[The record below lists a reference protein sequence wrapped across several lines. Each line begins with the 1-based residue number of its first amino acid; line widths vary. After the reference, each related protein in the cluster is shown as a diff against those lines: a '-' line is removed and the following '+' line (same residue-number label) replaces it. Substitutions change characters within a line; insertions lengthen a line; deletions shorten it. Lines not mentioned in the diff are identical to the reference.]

1 MLASFASHRVA
12 YCLLGVRRHADL
24 TNTAGAWATAVT
36 WHPNVWYTSNC
47 TYINGRNRSFPHLV
61 HDRLSNRIPP
71 PHEVCPKAFQAS
83 VTAGAL
89 ALLAPCMVR
98 AQCHLRRVNCTCDT
112 QDFAQFM
119 STPVEVF
126 ARSNSLSDTDSVLSL
141 QPYSSESAESEED
154 DASTADLNPAPA
166 SAFARLK
173 SLLQQRD
180 SQLSTDQQERS
191 SEPPLAEA
199 SERQLLTVQRLCIHL
214 LRSVYEAVTSVDCL
228 ISFFSAQLDLELSQ
242 SENWSIKAAQPDDL
256 LEEASEAS
264 LGCNESFAADTQQYA
279 QAPKSALAESPAKLL
294 QFQAQEAADRAAQRQ
309 RKQQQVL
316 LLQQAL
322 ARQQHAAGRHH
333 TAFPYCGICFRVLQQ
348 LN

>member
-1 MLASFASHRVA
+1 
-12 YCLLGVRRHADL
+12 
-24 TNTAGAWATAVT
+24 
-36 WHPNVWYTSNC
+36 
-47 TYINGRNRSFPHLV
+47 
-61 HDRLSNRIPP
+61 
-71 PHEVCPKAFQAS
+71 
-83 VTAGAL
+83 
-89 ALLAPCMVR
+89 
-98 AQCHLRRVNCTCDT
+98 
-112 QDFAQFM
+112 M

-191 SEPPLAEA
+191 SEAPLAEA
-199 SERQLLTVQRLCIHL
+199 SERQLLTVRTLCVHL
-214 LRSVYEAVTSVDCL
+214 LRFVYEAVTSADCL
-228 ISFFSAQLDLELSQ
+228 TSFFSAQLDLELSQ
-242 SENWSIKAAQPDDL
+242 SENWSIKAADVAGQPDDL
-256 LEEASEAS
+256 LEEFSEAS

-279 QAPKSALAESPAKLL
+279 QAPKSALAESSAKLL

-309 RKQQQVL
+309 HKQQQVL

-333 TAFPYCGICFRVLQQ
+333 TAFHTAAPVSECCNHSIVTQQAMRCKALFDQPHVCSTEDSTSQLSFADNKSDLRRHVLNACRSV
-348 LN
+348 LPIINS